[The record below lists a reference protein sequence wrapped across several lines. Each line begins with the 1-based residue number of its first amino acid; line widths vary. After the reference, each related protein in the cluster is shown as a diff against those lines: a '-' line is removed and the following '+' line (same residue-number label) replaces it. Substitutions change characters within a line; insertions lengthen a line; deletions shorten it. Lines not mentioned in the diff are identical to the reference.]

1 MLPFISTPIMILTEV
16 TNSPSFLGPFY
27 FIEAVYLIFELSF
40 FFIIII
46 IIIIIML

>member
-16 TNSPSFLGPFY
+16 TNSPSFLGPFFF

-46 IIIIIML
+46 IIML